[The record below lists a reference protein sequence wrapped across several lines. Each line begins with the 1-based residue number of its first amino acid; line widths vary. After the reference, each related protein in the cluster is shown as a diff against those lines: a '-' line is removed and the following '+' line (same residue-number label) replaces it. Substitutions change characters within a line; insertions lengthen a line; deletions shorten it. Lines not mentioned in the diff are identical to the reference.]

1 MPTPSSTALAPSQR
15 VVVESIGSARPAL
28 AGLLASQLGLPAN
41 QVANALYKAP
51 SVLLEALPQEQAC
64 GLANILQQAG
74 LSVRVE
80 PNNVPRPAAAATFD
94 IALYVSDVTDLP
106 ACCERLARF
115 LGCLPAAVLGLL
127 SSPPGVIIGDVSA
140 ATCAALEQQL
150 EGLAAELVCSRRD
163 QARYQLLIE
172 RDPGPSLDSLL
183 HDLRQLGLTPDPH
196 TGQPQGTL
204 DHTSAQQLW
213 RRHQAGGGLRLL
225 DTAFLR
231 YDLSLE
237 AVDAGSQTDRLPE
250 LAGLPAELIDC
261 VLQNLPVVVEEGVA
275 HSALQD
281 RLQRWQAAGMPV
293 RPHVASLRRC
303 RLRVPAG
310 SQLAPALGLLQQSGL
325 LPPDSPVPRLPWQS
339 PVLHGELLPRW
350 LQQGLEQLDIP
361 IEWQELDHEQH

>member
-1 MPTPSSTALAPSQR
+1 MPTLSPTALAPSQR

-94 IALYVSDVTDLP
+94 IALYVSDVADLP
-106 ACCERLARF
+106 ACCERLAGF
-115 LGCLPAAVLGLL
+115 LGCLPVAV
-127 SSPPGVIIGDVSA
+127 
-140 ATCAALEQQL
+140 LEQQL

-261 VLQNLPVVVEEGVA
+261 VLENLPVVVEEGVA
-275 HSALQD
+275 HNALQD

-293 RPHVASLRRC
+293 RPQVASLRRC
-303 RLRVPAG
+303 RLRIPAG

>member
-1 MPTPSSTALAPSQR
+1 MPTLSPTALAPSQR

-74 LSVRVE
+74 LAVRVE
-80 PNNVPRPAAAATFD
+80 PNDMPRPAAAVTFD
-94 IALYVSDVTDLP
+94 IALYVTDVADLP

-140 ATCAALEQQL
+140 ATCAALKQQL

-172 RDPGPSLDSLL
+172 RDPGPPLDSLL

-231 YDLSLE
+231 YDLSLD

-250 LAGLPAELIDC
+250 LAGLPA
-261 VLQNLPVVVEEGVA
+261 G
-275 HSALQD
+275 
-281 RLQRWQAAGMPV
+281 AA
-293 RPHVASLRRC
+293 C
-303 RLRVPAG
+303 
-310 SQLAPALGLLQQSGL
+310 
-325 LPPDSPVPRLPWQS
+325 
-339 PVLHGELLPRW
+339 
-350 LQQGLEQLDIP
+350 
-361 IEWQELDHEQH
+361 

>member
-1 MPTPSSTALAPSQR
+1 MTSAPP
-15 VVVESIGSARPAL
+15 PA
-28 AGLLASQLGLPAN
+28 
-41 QVANALYKAP
+41 
-51 SVLLEALPQEQAC
+51 
-64 GLANILQQAG
+64 
-74 LSVRVE
+74 
-80 PNNVPRPAAAATFD
+80 PRWNK
-94 IALYVSDVTDLP
+94 
-106 ACCERLARF
+106 
-115 LGCLPAAVLGLL
+115 
-127 SSPPGVIIGDVSA
+127 
-140 ATCAALEQQL
+140 L

-172 RDPGPSLDSLL
+172 RAPGPSLDSLL

-261 VLQNLPVVVEEGVA
+261 VLENLPVVVEEGVA

-303 RLRVPAG
+303 RLCVPAD

>member
-1 MPTPSSTALAPSQR
+1 MPTPSPTTQTPSQR

-64 GLANILQQAG
+64 GLASILQQAG
-74 LSVRVE
+74 LAVRVE
-80 PNNVPRPAAAATFD
+80 PNSVPRPAAAATFD
-94 IALYVSDVTDLP
+94 IALYVTGVADLP

-140 ATCAALEQQL
+140 ATCAALQQQL
-150 EGLAAELVCSRRD
+150 ADLSVELVCSRRD
-163 QARYQLLIE
+163 EARYQLLIE
-172 RDPGPSLDSLL
+172 RAPGPQLDSLL
-183 HDLRQLGLTPDPH
+183 HDLRQLGIALDPAND
-196 TGQPQGTL
+196 QPQGTL
-204 DHTSAQQLW
+204 NHTNAQQLW

-237 AVDAGSQTDRLPE
+237 AVDANSQTERLPE
-250 LAGLPAELIDC
+250 LAGLPAALIDC
-261 VLQNLPVVVEEGVA
+261 VLENLPVVVEEGVA
-275 HSALQD
+275 HPALPA
-281 RLQRWQAAGMPV
+281 RLQAWQAAGMPV
-293 RPHVASLRRC
+293 RPQVASLRRC

-310 SQLAPALGLLQQSGL
+310 SRLGPALSLLQQSGL
-325 LPPDSPVPRLPWQS
+325 LPPYSALPRLPWQS

-350 LQQGLEQLDIP
+350 LQHSFEQLDIP
-361 IEWQELDHEQH
+361 VEWQELDHEQH